1 MRTCIRNRSSCASGS
16 GKVPS
21 CSIGFWVAITRNSCG
36 RAWVWRPT
44 VTWRSP
50 IASSNADCTLAGARL
65 ISSAS
70 SSEWNT
76 GPGTNSK
83 RASCGR
89 QISVPVRSAGSRS
102 GVNCTRAKSA
112 SILAASARTAL
123 VLARPGAPSTSRWP
137 SASSATSRR
146 STSSAWPTISAARSS
161 RSAAKVACR
170 RGISSREVSM
180 GSGSRSVSPHWT
192 RLPPPGSV
200 PDGTFAANPRKRGR
214 GPKAPSRGPAAGAS
228 ALRDAHHLRGHE
240 DQQLGLLPAAAAV
253 LEQVTDDRQVAQ
265 GRDLGQVA
273 AVAELVDATDRDG
286 LAVLHQHRGRDLA
299 LVDLR
304 HLAQARADAVEAFD
318 LVLLQRHVEEHAAV
332 VGDGRCDLQLE
343 QHVLELDRR
352 DAVALAAGDGEVTH
366 LLALA
371 DDRFLLVAG
380 HDARVRHHLAATLA
394 LQRRD
399 LEVPVDVVAEDRE
412 RQRAAIGDRVGEVER
427 VVEGDA
433 ALVVGVEH
441 LAIGPLVAV
450 DAARGDPAVEVV
462 AAVDTEAG
470 AEVAGERLVR
480 DHDPGLDHHLVDRLV
495 EGLDQALDLGHALR
509 DVDRE
514 QGIGAAVEAQAA
526 ARGEKAAALA
536 HATAGAA
543 AAVAGLALFGEELDD
558 V

>member
-1 MRTCIRNRSSCASGS
+1 
-16 GKVPS
+16 
-21 CSIGFWVAITRNSCG
+21 
-36 RAWVWRPT
+36 
-44 VTWRSP
+44 
-50 IASSNADCTLAGARL
+50 
-65 ISSAS
+65 
-70 SSEWNT
+70 
-76 GPGTNSK
+76 
-83 RASCGR
+83 
-89 QISVPVRSAGSRS
+89 
-102 GVNCTRAKSA
+102 
-112 SILAASARTAL
+112 
-123 VLARPGAPSTSRWP
+123 
-137 SASSATSRR
+137 
-146 STSSAWPTISAARSS
+146 
-161 RSAAKVACR
+161 
-170 RGISSREVSM
+170 
-180 GSGSRSVSPHWT
+180 
-192 RLPPPGSV
+192 
-200 PDGTFAANPRKRGR
+200 
-214 GPKAPSRGPAAGAS
+214 
-228 ALRDAHHLRGHE
+228 
-240 DQQLGLLPAAAAV
+240 
-253 LEQVTDDRQVAQ
+253 
-265 GRDLGQVA
+265 
-273 AVAELVDATDRDG
+273 
-286 LAVLHQHRGRDLA
+286 
-299 LVDLR
+299 
-304 HLAQARADAVEAFD
+304 
-318 LVLLQRHVEEHAAV
+318 
-332 VGDGRCDLQLE
+332 
-343 QHVLELDRR
+343 

-412 RQRAAIGDRVGEVER
+412 RQRAAIGDRIGEVER

-558 V
+558 VFGVAVADRDVLGDHLGPLFHGQPRVLLVLLELGDLRLRRHPDDVAVAPLVER